1 MIWQTMF
8 IVKLGG
14 SVITDKAKQCCFK
27 PEIMNRLSKEINK
40 ASQQLILVHGAGSFG
55 HVLAKQYR
63 LNEGYKD
70 DDQLRGFSLTHSM
83 VQQLSSLVLKS
94 LHDHDIEAVAVSPHS
109 ILKLE
114 NHKPVATNYTI
125 FKEYLDCGFTPVTF
139 GDVVL
144 DKQIR
149 FSICSGDL
157 LVQMLVEQFK
167 PEKVIFVI
175 DEDGLYTSNPKQDP
189 KATLIDSMTSNEL
202 EALSTAIDDHADVTR
217 GMKGKIDTIKHIAG
231 LGVDTVLLNGNKP
244 NRLYNILVG
253 KDATC
258 TTVHGGKK

>member
-1 MIWQTMF
+1 MF

-14 SVITDKAKQCCFK
+14 SVITNKAKQCCFK
-27 PEIMNRLSKEINK
+27 QEIMNNLSKEIKK
-40 ASQQLILVHGAGSFG
+40 ADQQLILVHGAGSFG

-63 LNEGYKD
+63 LNEGYKT
-70 DDQLRGFSLTHSM
+70 DDQLQGFSLTHAM
-83 VQQLSSLVLKS
+83 VQQLNSLVLKS

-109 ILKLE
+109 ILKLDS
-114 NHKPVATNYTI
+114 HKPASTNYAI
-125 FKEYLDCGFTPVTF
+125 FKEYLDCGFTPVAF

-144 DKQIR
+144 DKKIR

-157 LVQMLVEQFK
+157 LVQMLAEQFK

-175 DEDGLYTSNPKQDP
+175 DENGLYTSNPKQDP

-202 EALSTAIDDHADVTR
+202 DALSTTIDEHADVTG
-217 GMKGKIDTIKHIAG
+217 GMKGKIDTIKHIAR

-253 KDATC
+253 KDAIC
-258 TTVHGGKK
+258 TTIHGGKK